1 MKIDKNKI
9 KTNLFFL
16 YKSHKLYLVFLAYCF
31 YRMYEKN
38 REFTFY
44 NIVSSLVMSIS
55 LYIITYGLIDMSRN
69 YNKLSNKR

>member
-55 LYIITYGLIDMSRN
+55 LYKLHMVSLMCLVTITN
-69 YNKLSNKR
+69 